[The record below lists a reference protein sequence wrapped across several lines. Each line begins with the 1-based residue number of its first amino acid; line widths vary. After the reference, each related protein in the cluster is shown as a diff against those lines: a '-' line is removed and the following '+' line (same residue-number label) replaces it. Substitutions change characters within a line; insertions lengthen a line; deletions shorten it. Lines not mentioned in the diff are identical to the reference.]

1 MKTTKEKHDKEIIE
15 FQLKIL
21 QIEKEELVHRFNSL
35 KKMLK
40 EIEDIK
46 KNIEKSPQLLQ
57 E

>member
-1 MKTTKEKHDKEIIE
+1 MKNIKEKLDKEIIE
-15 FQLKIL
+15 LQLKIL

-40 EIEDIK
+40 ELEDV
-46 KNIEKSPQLLQ
+46 EKSPQLLQ